1 MIDPDQMQLATL
13 NNNTEIVIDV
23 VPESDYILWDF
34 EDEKQLKKYFKAIER
49 AVRASFEY
57 RDFISYIKNN
67 FNMDQCAFIKSEK
80 GTEFKVEQHHYPFTL
95 YDIVEIVY
103 RKRVYYGELLD
114 VEMVAKE
121 VTMLH
126 YKLIIGLIPLSKTA
140 HQLHH
145 DGKLFIPVDKVL
157 GRYNIFV
164 ELYKPFMTT
173 EQLETL
179 SRIESY
185 SENYT
190 DIGNTSVLDNNFIT
204 ITVNDKRY
212 QAPKL
217 EQLQTNMV
225 NRIIDIK
232 NNNYM
237 LPTLEDYKNL
247 NKKDSFEDRKVDA
260 PKQREEKKIISPIKF
275 IEKSTEE

>member
-1 MIDPDQMQLATL
+1 MIDPDQMQLATI
-13 NNNTEIVIDV
+13 NNKTEVVVDI

-49 AVRASFEY
+49 MVRQSFEY
-57 RDFISYIKNN
+57 REFISYIKTN

-157 GRYNIFV
+157 GRYNVFV

-173 EQLETL
+173 DQLETL

-190 DIGNTSVLDNNFIT
+190 DIGNTSVLDTNYIT
-204 ITVNDKRY
+204 IQVNDSRY
-212 QAPKL
+212 QPPKL
-217 EQLQTNMV
+217 ENLQTNMV

-232 NNNYM
+232 NNNYL
-237 LPTLEDYKNL
+237 LPTIDDIQENH
-247 NKKDSFEDRKVDA
+247 KDTFEDRRVEP
-260 PKQREEKKIISPIKF
+260 PKEPDKKIITPIRF
-275 IEKSTEE
+275 IKNE

>member
-1 MIDPDQMQLATL
+1 MIDPDQMQLATI
-13 NNNTEIVIDV
+13 NKKTEVVVDI

-34 EDEKQLKKYFKAIER
+34 EDEKQLKKYFKTIER
-49 AVRASFEY
+49 MVRQSFEY
-57 RDFISYIKNN
+57 REFISYIKTN

-103 RKRVYYGELLD
+103 RKRSYYGELLD

-157 GRYNIFV
+157 GRYNVFV
-164 ELYKPFMTT
+164 ELYKPFMTND
-173 EQLETL
+173 QLETL

-190 DIGNTSVLDNNFIT
+190 DIGNTSILDTNYIT
-204 ITVNDKRY
+204 IQVNDSRY

-217 EQLQTNMV
+217 ENLQTNMV

-232 NNNYM
+232 NNNYL
-237 LPTLEDYKNL
+237 LPTIDDIQN
-247 NKKDSFEDRKVDA
+247 NQKDSFEDRKVEP
-260 PKQREEKKIISPIKF
+260 PKEPNKKIITPIRF
-275 IEKSTEE
+275 IKKEE

>member
-1 MIDPDQMQLATL
+1 MIDPDQMQLAKV
-13 NNNTEIVIDV
+13 NNNTEVSIDV
-23 VPESDYILWDF
+23 VPDSDYILWDF

-49 AVRASFEY
+49 CVRSSFEY
-57 RDFISYIKNN
+57 REFISYIKDN
-67 FNMDQCAFIKSEK
+67 FDMDQCAFIKSDK

-103 RKRVYYGELLD
+103 RKRVYYGEILD

-157 GRYNIFV
+157 GRYDIFV
-164 ELYKPFMTT
+164 EQYKEFMTL
-173 EQLETL
+173 EQLEIL

-185 SENYT
+185 SDNWT
-190 DIGNTSVLDNNFIT
+190 DIGNTSVLDTNYVT
-204 ITVNDKRY
+204 IQVNDKRF

-217 EQLQTNMV
+217 ETLQTNMA
-225 NRIIDIK
+225 NRLIEIK

-237 LPTLEDYKNL
+237 LPIMDGTTTQEKEQDR
-247 NKKDSFEDRKVDA
+247 FADRKVE
-260 PKQREEKKIISPIKF
+260 PPREKKQIIQPVKF
-275 IEKSTEE
+275 I

>member
-1 MIDPDQMQLATL
+1 MIDPDQMQLATI
-13 NNNTEIVIDV
+13 NNKTEVVVDI
-23 VPESDYILWDF
+23 VPESDYVLWDF
-34 EDEKQLKKYFKAIER
+34 EDEKELKKYFKAIER
-49 AVRASFEY
+49 MVRQSFEY
-57 RDFISYIKNN
+57 KEFISYIKTN
-67 FNMDQCAFIKSEK
+67 FDMDQCAFIKSDK

-103 RKRVYYGELLD
+103 RKRSYYGELLD

-157 GRYNIFV
+157 GRYNVFV
-164 ELYKPFMTT
+164 DLYKPFMTND
-173 EQLETL
+173 QLDTL

-190 DIGNTSVLDNNFIT
+190 DIGNTSILDTNYIT
-204 ITVNDKRY
+204 IQVNDSRY

-217 EQLQTNMV
+217 ENLQTNMV

-232 NNNYM
+232 NNNYL
-237 LPTLEDYKNL
+237 LPTIDDIQN
-247 NKKDSFEDRKVDA
+247 NQKDTFEDRKVDP
-260 PKQREEKKIISPIKF
+260 PKEPNKKIITPIRF
-275 IEKSTEE
+275 IKKEE